1 MSIFSFCAG
10 LTLEVPSFRRFSS
23 CVRTLKLDNQQ
34 SGRADQA
41 HCCAGMFVVV
51 LLVRGLVARVA
62 GQGRHTALHHNDT
75 RHAASH

>member
-41 HCCAGMFVVV
+41 HCCAGMFADTF
-51 LLVRGLVARVA
+51 LVRGLVARVA